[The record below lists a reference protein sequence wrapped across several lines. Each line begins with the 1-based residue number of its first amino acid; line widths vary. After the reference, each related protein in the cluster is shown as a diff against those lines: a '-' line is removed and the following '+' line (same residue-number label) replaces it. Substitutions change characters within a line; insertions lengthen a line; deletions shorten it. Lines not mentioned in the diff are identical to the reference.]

1 MDENKFKKSR
11 RFVLVKEC
19 ITKGKEIGT
28 DMYTL
33 FFCLAS
39 LTDKG
44 LTNFHKEYIKSK

>member
-1 MDENKFKKSR
+1 MDEKKFKKSR

-28 DMYTL
+28 DMSTL

-44 LTNFHKEYIKSK
+44 LTNFHKEFIKSK